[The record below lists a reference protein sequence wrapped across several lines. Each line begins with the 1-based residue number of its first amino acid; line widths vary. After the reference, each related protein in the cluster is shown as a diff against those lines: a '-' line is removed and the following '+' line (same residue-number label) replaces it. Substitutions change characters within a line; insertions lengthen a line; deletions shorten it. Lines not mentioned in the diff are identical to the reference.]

1 MQHTLQS
8 TVNCEG
14 DLPRSARRH
23 QLSRVRFTPR
33 IHTAPAKFSQKDEVA
48 PRVLGQLAPRGC
60 NMSQTDAVREL
71 LDNDLRVTLTD
82 GRILV
87 GTFSCFDK
95 QRNVLLTNVS
105 EYRKADDG
113 RLGCR
118 RNLGIVLVPRRWITA
133 CHAAEV
139 S

>member
-1 MQHTLQS
+1 
-8 TVNCEG
+8 
-14 DLPRSARRH
+14 
-23 QLSRVRFTPR
+23 
-33 IHTAPAKFSQKDEVA
+33 
-48 PRVLGQLAPRGC
+48 
-60 NMSQTDAVREL
+60 MSQTDAVREL

-118 RNLGIVLVPRRWITA
+118 RNLGIVLVPRRWITE